1 MNLLVINKF
10 YFMRGGCERYIFE
23 LNKVLEKNGV
33 NIIPFSMEDDR
44 NIPTEYSKY
53 FVSNID
59 FQRRL
64 NFSEKVKSVGRVL
77 YSFEARNNILKLID
91 GIKPDIAHIHNIA
104 HQISPSILTVLK
116 KRGIP
121 IVQTLHDFKLICP
134 SYLFYVHDK
143 PCEKCKDNNFYNA
156 ILNKCIKNSVSG
168 SFLIAMEMYFH
179 KIIRIYDN
187 VDIFITPSIFM
198 KNKLEAFGID
208 SDKLIHIPNFVLA
221 DSFVP
226 NYDFK
231 DYFIYFGRLSEEKGI
246 RTLIKAMEKNW
257 KTKLLVVGDGVLK
270 NELKKY
276 AEDKGFTNIIFTGY
290 KSGDELND
298 LIRNA
303 MFTIV
308 PSECYEN
315 CPMAILESFAMGKP
329 VIGSNIG
336 GIPELI
342 SDGFDGLLFESG
354 NEMDLKEK
362 IFYLFNNSSKIK
374 EMGKR
379 GREKVEEKYSK
390 ELHYQK
396 INKIYQKLL
405 N

>member
-1 MNLLVINKF
+1 M
-10 YFMRGGCERYIFE
+10 
-23 LNKVLEKNGV
+23 
-33 NIIPFSMEDDR
+33 
-44 NIPTEYSKY
+44 
-53 FVSNID
+53 
-59 FQRRL
+59 
-64 NFSEKVKSVGRVL
+64 
-77 YSFEARNNILKLID
+77 
-91 GIKPDIAHIHNIA
+91 
-104 HQISPSILTVLK
+104 
-116 KRGIP
+116 
-121 IVQTLHDFKLICP
+121 
-134 SYLFYVHDK
+134 
-143 PCEKCKDNNFYNA
+143 
-156 ILNKCIKNSVSG
+156 
-168 SFLIAMEMYFH
+168 
-179 KIIRIYDN
+179 
-187 VDIFITPSIFM
+187 
-198 KNKLEAFGID
+198 
-208 SDKLIHIPNFVLA
+208 IHIPNFVQVE
-221 DSFVP
+221 SFVP
-226 NYDFK
+226 NYDSEN
-231 DYFIYFGRLSEEKGI
+231 YFIYFGRLSEEKGI

-276 AEDKGFTNIIFTGY
+276 AEDKGLTNIIFTGY

-342 SDGFDGLLFESG
+342 SDGFDGLLFEPG
-354 NEMDLKEK
+354 NTMDLRDKML
-362 IFYLFNNSSKIK
+362 YLSNNPGKIK
-374 EMGKR
+374 EMGKQ
-379 GREKVEEKYSK
+379 GREKVEKLYNI

>member
-1 MNLLVINKF
+1 
-10 YFMRGGCERYIFE
+10 MR
-23 LNKVLEKNGV
+23 
-33 NIIPFSMEDDR
+33 S
-44 NIPTEYSKY
+44 
-53 FVSNID
+53 
-59 FQRRL
+59 
-64 NFSEKVKSVGRVL
+64 
-77 YSFEARNNILKLID
+77 
-91 GIKPDIAHIHNIA
+91 
-104 HQISPSILTVLK
+104 
-116 KRGIP
+116 
-121 IVQTLHDFKLICP
+121 
-134 SYLFYVHDK
+134 
-143 PCEKCKDNNFYNA
+143 
-156 ILNKCIKNSVSG
+156 
-168 SFLIAMEMYFH
+168 
-179 KIIRIYDN
+179 
-187 VDIFITPSIFM
+187 
-198 KNKLEAFGID
+198 
-208 SDKLIHIPNFVLA
+208 
-221 DSFVP
+221 
-226 NYDFK
+226 
-231 DYFIYFGRLSEEKGI
+231 RLSEEKGI

-276 AEDKGFTNIIFTGY
+276 AEDKGLTNIIFTGY

-379 GREKVEEKYSK
+379 GREKVEEKYNK